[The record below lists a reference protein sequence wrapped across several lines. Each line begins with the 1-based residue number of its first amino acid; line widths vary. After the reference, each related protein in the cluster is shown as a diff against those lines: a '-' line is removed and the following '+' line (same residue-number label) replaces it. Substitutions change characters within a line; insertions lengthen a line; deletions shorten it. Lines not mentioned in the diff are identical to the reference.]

1 MNSICVKYNKTNKT
15 QPYDLQYLF
24 TSSIYYSNILQ
35 VYVGMLTLRFSFFII
50 IANCTNT
57 SNLPKADMK
66 NKNSLNVA
74 THFTPRIKLFMRQLL
89 LDIPLRSFIR
99 CSLFS
104 FHFVVIGLILLCR
117 LVLATS
123 FARECPYV
131 YLYDVYM
138 NMENIGNTTKK
149 TEFYFV
155 TKTTFTPT
163 FIHNNTKNNF
173 KTFIDEFSAF
183 SNTA

>member
-1 MNSICVKYNKTNKT
+1 
-15 QPYDLQYLF
+15 
-24 TSSIYYSNILQ
+24 
-35 VYVGMLTLRFSFFII
+35 
-50 IANCTNT
+50 
-57 SNLPKADMK
+57 MK
-66 NKNSLNVA
+66 NKNSLYVA

-104 FHFVVIGLILLCR
+104 FHFVVIGLILLCT

-163 FIHNNTKNNF
+163 FIQNNTKNNF
-173 KTFIDEFSAF
+173 KTFIDVLHKLLVCFALKLYNNECNERDIFDLHDTTSILHRYNCVKVA
-183 SNTA
+183 